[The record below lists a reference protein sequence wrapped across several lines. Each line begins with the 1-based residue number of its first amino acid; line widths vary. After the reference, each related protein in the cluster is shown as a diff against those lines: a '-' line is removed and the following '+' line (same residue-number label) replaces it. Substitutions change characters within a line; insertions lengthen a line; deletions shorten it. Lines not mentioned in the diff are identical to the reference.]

1 VRAAPRKIPH
11 MSPQPQLTVAVPR
24 TAKLDE
30 SKPAGATPVILP
42 QTGLLLDRQM
52 PYERW
57 VDMGRQL
64 ASAVSSSAWCLGDW
78 LVYGE
83 TRFTGRYRNVI
94 ERTSLEY
101 KTLRNYAWVARKVP
115 MARRHECLSFGHHA
129 EVAGLAEPE
138 QDFWLRKAEAL
149 GWSRNE
155 LRRQV
160 HASLAERGTEPAG
173 PGDAREPG
181 DTGDQAPADI
191 DTGIEPDGGES
202 GSTGD
207 RPASA
212 ELTPDS
218 ADFTPDGPD
227 CRALQVEVTEDQ
239 LEVIRQA
246 ASKAQLTVARWAPPI
261 LEEAAR
267 SLLDGDLSEQ
277 DDQSAADRAG
287 RPSDR
292 AA

>member
-1 VRAAPRKIPH
+1 

-30 SKPAGATPVILP
+30 SRPAGATPVILP

-57 VDMGRQL
+57 VDIGRQL

-83 TRFTGRYRNVI
+83 TRFTGRYRSVI

-101 KTLRNYAWVARKVP
+101 KTLRNYAWVARKIP
-115 MARRHECLSFGHHA
+115 LDRRHEGLSFGHHS
-129 EVAGLAEPE
+129 EVAGLEGPE
-138 QDFWLRKAEAL
+138 QDFWLRKAESL

-160 HASLAERGTEPAG
+160 HTSLAERGEAAAG
-173 PGDAREPG
+173 PDDGWDRG
-181 DTGDQAPADI
+181 DTDEPTP
-191 DTGIEPDGGES
+191 DTGTGTSTSTDIETSIETVES
-202 GSTGD
+202 D
-207 RPASA
+207 
-212 ELTPDS
+212 LTPS
-218 ADFTPDGPD
+218 GID

-239 LEVIRQA
+239 LEVIMQA
-246 ASKAQLTVARWAPPI
+246 ASKAHLTVARWAPPI

-267 SLLDGDLSEQ
+267 SLLDAEQ
-277 DDQSAADRAG
+277 GNPDDQSPTDRDG
-287 RPSDR
+287 SPSDR

>member
-1 VRAAPRKIPH
+1 MSPQSLLTAAAPR
-11 MSPQPQLTVAVPR
+11 
-24 TAKLDE
+24 TASLDD

-57 VDMGRQL
+57 IDIGRQL

-83 TRFTGRYRNVI
+83 TRFTGRYRNAI

-101 KTLRNYAWVARKVP
+101 KTLRNYAWVARKIP
-115 MARRHECLSFGHHA
+115 LDRRHECLSFGHHA

-138 QDFWLRKAEAL
+138 QDFWLRKAESL
-149 GWSRNE
+149 SWSRNE

-160 HASLAERGTEPAG
+160 HASLAERGAEPAG
-173 PGDAREPG
+173 PDDSWEPG
-181 DTGDQAPADI
+181 DTDEPTRIGEPAHADI
-191 DTGIEPDGGES
+191 SNNTGTGES
-202 GSTGD
+202 GSTGE
-207 RPASA
+207 SGGTG
-212 ELTPDS
+212 EQPDY
-218 ADFTPDGPD
+218 ADFTADLTSSGSD

-239 LEVIRQA
+239 LEMIRQA

-267 SLLDGDLSEQ
+267 SLLDAELGEVR
-277 DDQSAADRAG
+277 DDESAAGRAG
-287 RPSDR
+287 SPSDR